1 MTTSDAPGSQT
12 LFARKATG
20 LVRGWSHFDGFL
32 YAFLVGNTI
41 IGLWVLSFAPFIEDV
56 AVFWSILLCVAF
68 VALEVIV
75 YAAWVAVVPRAGGD
89 YVWQTRVF
97 GGPVGFVLAAT
108 GWWFILWH
116 WVPIYA
122 NITVISFV
130 DPVLRIFGADGT
142 VTWLTGKDGIFVSA
156 LVVIVLASA
165 YVGLGMRGY
174 AKVQRWTFFIGMAG
188 LIIAALFLLFSSK
201 SGFTSAFN
209 REAADLYGVTG
220 NAYQQTL
227 EAGGT
232 DWASPYG
239 GSLEG
244 AIKFIPFLLF
254 FLLWPN
260 WGATLAGEVR
270 GVSSFWQNVRTM
282 GAALA
287 LSAGAVLVFIVLINK
302 TMGWDFF
309 MASSNAYWAGEAPIP
324 DYPAPVMFAA
334 WLADS
339 AVIQFLVITA
349 AGMLVLSWY
358 GSVFLSSSR
367 MIFAAAF
374 DRVLPEWT
382 ASVSARTHVPY
393 VALALMAVPS
403 VIVSALYAYWGDFAT
418 YTLDATLV
426 IAVTFLGTA
435 LAGIV
440 MPWRLRRAY
449 EASPVAG
456 LRIGPV
462 PLISAAGTGFAIF
475 LVVNL
480 VLWLRD
486 DVYAV
491 NNSDSLIYMGV
502 LYLLA
507 VSIYVVAT
515 IYRRREG
522 MGLQAVQREIPYE

>member
-1 MTTSDAPGSQT
+1 MTSDAARGQT

-20 LVRGWSHFDGFL
+20 LVRGWSHLDGFL

-41 IGLWVLSFAPFIEDV
+41 IGLWVLSFAPFIADV

-68 VALEVIV
+68 VALEVLL

-122 NITVISFV
+122 NITVIAVV
-130 DPVLRIFGADGT
+130 DPILRIFGADGT
-142 VTWLTGKDGIFVSA
+142 VTWLTGKDGVFVSA
-156 LVVIVLASA
+156 LVVIVLAST
-165 YVGLGMRGY
+165 YVALGMRGY
-174 AKVQRWTFFIGMAG
+174 AKVQRWTFFVGMGG
-188 LIIAALFLLFSSK
+188 LIVAALFLLFSSE
-201 SGFTSAFN
+201 SSFISAFN
-209 REAADLYGVTG
+209 READDLYGVTG

-232 DWASPYG
+232 DWPSAYG

-244 AIKFIPFLLF
+244 AIKFVPFLLF

-270 GVSSFWQNVRTM
+270 GVSSFWRNVRTM

-287 LSAGAVLVFIVLINK
+287 LSGGTVLIFIVLINK

-309 MASSNAYWAGEAPIP
+309 MAASNAYASGEAPIP
-324 DYPAPVMFAA
+324 DYPGPVMFSA

-339 AVIQFLVITA
+339 AVVQLLVIAA
-349 AGMLVLSWY
+349 AGMIVLSWY

-374 DRVLPEWT
+374 DRVLPEWS

-426 IAVTFLGTA
+426 IAITFLGTA

-440 MPWRLRRAY
+440 LPWRLRRAY

-456 LRIGPV
+456 IRIGPV
-462 PLISAAGTGFAIF
+462 PLVSAAGVGFAVF

-486 DVYAV
+486 DVYGV
-491 NNSDSLIYMGV
+491 NNDDSLLYMGV

-507 VSIYVVAT
+507 IAIYVVAV
-515 IYRRREG
+515 IVRRREG
-522 MGLQAVQREIPYE
+522 MGLETVQREIPYE

>member
-1 MTTSDAPGSQT
+1 MTASEAPGGQT

-41 IGLWVLSFAPFIEDV
+41 IGLWVISFAPFIEGV
-56 AVFWSILLCVAF
+56 SVFWAILLCAAF
-68 VALEVIV
+68 VALEVVV
-75 YAAWVAVVPRAGGD
+75 YAAWVATVPRAGGD

-122 NITVISFV
+122 NITVIAVV

-142 VTWLTGKDGIFVSA
+142 VTWLSGKDGIFVSA
-156 LVVIVLASA
+156 LVVIVLSSA

-188 LIIAALFLLFSSK
+188 LTAAALLLLFSSE
-201 SGFTSAFN
+201 SDFVGAFN
-209 REAADLYGVTG
+209 REAADLYGASG

-232 DWASPYG
+232 DWPSLYG

-270 GVSSFWQNVRTM
+270 GVSSFWRNVRTM
-282 GAALA
+282 GAALS
-287 LSAGAVLVFIVLINK
+287 LSAGAALVFVVLIDK

-339 AVIQFLVITA
+339 AVVQFLVITG

-358 GSVFLSSSR
+358 GSVFLSSTR

-393 VALALMAVPS
+393 VALALMTVPS
-403 VIVSALYAYWGDFAT
+403 VLVSALYAYWGDFAT

-426 IAVTFLGTA
+426 IAITFLGTA

-449 EASPVAG
+449 EASPVAA

-462 PLISAAGTGFAIF
+462 PLVSAAGVGFAVF

-486 DVYAV
+486 DVYGV
-491 NNSDSLIYMGV
+491 NNDDSLIYMGV

-507 VSIYVVAT
+507 IAIYVVAT
-515 IYRRREG
+515 IVRRREG

>member
-1 MTTSDAPGSQT
+1 MTTSDASGDQM

-20 LVRGWSHFDGFL
+20 LVRGWGHFDGFL

-41 IGLWVLSFAPFIEDV
+41 IGLWVLSFAPFIENV
-56 AVFWSILLCVAF
+56 SVFWSIVLCVGF
-68 VALEVIV
+68 VSLEVLV

-89 YVWQTRVF
+89 YVWQTRIF

-122 NITVISFV
+122 NITVISV
-130 DPVLRIFGADGT
+130 ADPILRIFGADGT
-142 VTWLTGKDGIFVSA
+142 VTWLTGKDGIFVSS
-156 LVVIVLASA
+156 LVVIALASA

-174 AKVQRWTFFIGMAG
+174 ARVQRWTFFIGMAG
-188 LIIAALFLLFSSK
+188 LTVAALFLLFSSK
-201 SGFTSAFN
+201 SGFISAFN
-209 REAADLYGVTG
+209 REAADLYGASG

-232 DWASPYG
+232 DWPGLFG
-239 GSLEG
+239 GSVEG
-244 AIKFIPFLLF
+244 AIKMVPFLLF

-270 GVSSFWQNVRTM
+270 GVSSFWANVRMM

-287 LSAGAVLVFIVLINK
+287 LSGGAALIFLVLINK

-324 DYPAPVMFAA
+324 DYPAPVMFSA
-334 WLADS
+334 WLVDS
-339 AVIQFLVITA
+339 AFVQFLVILG
-349 AGMLVLSWY
+349 AGMIVLSWY
-358 GSVFLSSSR
+358 GSVFLSSTR

-382 ASVSARTHVPY
+382 TSVSARTHVPY
-393 VALALMAVPS
+393 VALALMTVPS
-403 VIVSALYAYWGDFAT
+403 VAVSALYAYWGDFAT

-426 IAVTFLGTA
+426 IAITYLGTT
-435 LAGIV
+435 LAAIV
-440 MPWRLRRAY
+440 LPWRLRRAY
-449 EASPVAG
+449 DASPVAA

-462 PLISAAGTGFAIF
+462 PLVSAAAVGFAIF

-486 DVYAV
+486 DVYGV
-491 NNSDSLIYMGV
+491 NNDDSLIYMGV

-507 VSIYVVAT
+507 IAIYSVAA
-515 IYRRREG
+515 IVRRREG
-522 MGLQAVQREIPYE
+522 MALGAIQREIPYE